1 MEIEDMK
8 KQQIY
13 GVIENPNLTKDE
25 KIDEVAKILNKTDE
39 EILLEN
45 NQKGIRALKEDLEE
59 MYYSLFKKVE
69 GDTNEDTKVK

>member
-45 NQKGIRALKEDLEE
+45 NQKGIRTLKEDLEE

>member
-13 GVIENPNLTKDE
+13 GVIEDPNLTKDE

-45 NQKGIRALKEDLEE
+45 NQKGIRTLKEDLEE

>member
-1 MEIEDMK
+1 MK

-45 NQKGIRALKEDLEE
+45 NQKGIRTLKEDLEE